1 VSGTLIRAC
10 APALVAALIAA
21 DAGGVRRSAA
31 FAAGQPRPSLK
42 FQRTAAALA
51 EAGQPAPNDAG
62 IVEVQR
68 RFAEPPPD
76 SRIMMRWWWFGPSAT
91 REELDAEMRHMKDG
105 GIGGFEVAVVY
116 PLAVDDPAHGLHNYP
131 YLSAEFLDRI
141 AFTSRRARELG
152 LRMDLTIGSG
162 WSYGGPYI
170 TPALAATRLRSERR
184 EIAPNVTSI
193 ARPELFEHDRVVAA
207 FIGLGSVQEA
217 DPSSFREL
225 AIPDRGPI
233 ALPPGAGPRVVLFYV
248 AGQTGQMVK
257 RAAFGAEGYVLDH
270 YNRSAVETHLRE
282 AGDRLLAAAEPGSID
297 SVFCDSLEVYDG
309 DWTDDLFD
317 EFRKRRGYALRP
329 LLPIAELGA
338 GDRADAVRRDY
349 GRTLTELFEERF
361 LAPMHEWAA
370 KHRVHFRIQNYGM
383 PPASLASYRH
393 ADIFDGEG
401 FEWRTLSATRWASS
415 ASHLFGKPVTS
426 SETWT
431 WLHSPAFRATP
442 LDLKAE
448 ADQHFL
454 SGINQLIGHGWPY
467 SPPQAGFPGWMFYA
481 AGAYSDKNPW
491 WPVMP
496 DTSRYLQRVS
506 FLLRQGEPVADVA
519 VYAPTDEAW
528 SLFRPGNPRFLNLF
542 NDIHDLIGPAIIPSI
557 LDAGHAFDLIDDQT
571 LTQAQARRYR
581 VVVLPAVKR
590 MPDVTRRWLA
600 EYAAGG
606 GDVID
611 GAKGDDLPQRLTA
624 AAPADVVLDPPTP
637 AIGFVH
643 RRLRDA
649 DFYFL
654 ANTSNVGRAIRARF
668 GSRTPYAESWDPLTG
683 TIERLDEAGDGVAVA
698 LEPHGSRFIVFRK
711 QGSNAPPAVV
721 RRASGSLEL
730 RGWTLSLGATT
741 QGRAVDLPHS
751 WADDPRT
758 RYFSGTATYRR
769 SVDVPEAFRMPGAR
783 VFLDFGAGA
792 AVEREALPGGTMRG
806 NSFAAL
812 LAPPIREAATVFV
825 NNQRAGTIWAP
836 PYRVDV
842 TDRLRSGANEIRI
855 EVYNTAINQLA
866 EGGRLPDVAAVTER
880 YGQRFRL
887 QDVDNLQPIPSGI
900 LAIPRLV
907 SER

>member
-1 VSGTLIRAC
+1 VLLYVS
-10 APALVAALIAA
+10 
-21 DAGGVRRSAA
+21 
-31 FAAGQPRPSLK
+31 
-42 FQRTAAALA
+42 
-51 EAGQPAPNDAG
+51 
-62 IVEVQR
+62 
-68 RFAEPPPD
+68 
-76 SRIMMRWWWFGPSAT
+76 
-91 REELDAEMRHMKDG
+91 
-105 GIGGFEVAVVY
+105 
-116 PLAVDDPAHGLHNYP
+116 
-131 YLSAEFLDRI
+131 
-141 AFTSRRARELG
+141 
-152 LRMDLTIGSG
+152 
-162 WSYGGPYI
+162 
-170 TPALAATRLRSERR
+170 
-184 EIAPNVTSI
+184 
-193 ARPELFEHDRVVAA
+193 
-207 FIGLGSVQEA
+207 
-217 DPSSFREL
+217 
-225 AIPDRGPI
+225 
-233 ALPPGAGPRVVLFYV
+233 
-248 AGQTGQMVK
+248 GQTGQMVK

-270 YNRSAVETHLRE
+270 YNRAAIETHLRE
-282 AGDRLLAAAEPGSID
+282 AGDRLLAAAEPGSIN

-309 DWTDDLFD
+309 DWTDALFD
-317 EFRKRRGYALRP
+317 EFRTRRGYDLRP
-329 LLPIAELGA
+329 LLPIAELAA

-361 LAPMHEWAA
+361 LVPMHEWAA
-370 KHRVHFRIQNYGM
+370 KHGVRFRIQNYGM

-467 SPPQAGFPGWMFYA
+467 SAPQAGSPGWMFYA

-519 VYAPTDEAW
+519 LYAPTDDAW
-528 SLFRPGNPRFLNLF
+528 SQFRPGNARFLHLF
-542 NDIHDLIGPAIIPSI
+542 NDIHDLIGPTIIPSI
-557 LDAGHAFDLIDDQT
+557 LDGGHGFDLIDEGT

-581 VVVLPAVKR
+581 IVVLPAVKL
-590 MPDVTRRWLA
+590 MSDAAKRWLA

-606 GDVID
+606 GTVLD
-611 GAKGDDLPQRLTA
+611 AANGDDLRQRLA
-624 AAPADVVLDPPTP
+624 AAGPADVALDPPAP
-637 AIGFVH
+637 AVGFVH

-649 DFYFL
+649 DLYFL
-654 ANTSNVGRAIRARF
+654 ANTSNVSRAVRARF
-668 GSRTPYAESWDPLTG
+668 GSRTPHAESWDPLTG
-683 TIERLDEAGDGVAVA
+683 AIERLDGSGDSVALA
-698 LEPHGSRFIVFRK
+698 LEPHGSRVIVFRK
-711 QGSNAPPAVV
+711 ESSNAPPATA
-721 RRASGSLEL
+721 RRADASLEL
-730 RGWTLSLGATT
+730 RSGWTLSIGATT
-741 QGRAVDLPHS
+741 HGGIVDLPHS
-751 WADDPRT
+751 WADDPQT

-769 SVDVPEAFRMPGAR
+769 AVDVPEGFRIPGAR

-792 AVEREALPGGTMRG
+792 AVGREALPGGTMRG

-825 NNQRAGTIWAP
+825 NNERAGAIWAP

-842 TDRLRSGANEIRI
+842 TDRLRNGANEIRI
-855 EVYNTAINQLA
+855 DVYNTAINQLA

-900 LAIPRLV
+900 LAVPRLV
-907 SER
+907 VER